1 MRALAARLVGSRPQD
16 GVFVLLLVTIGLV
29 VIAAVALVIGFV
41 SSTVAWI
48 YVSIACSAVAGL
60 VLYLFSRMSR
70 RRVAPLGAAPSGAV
84 DEAAMAGAGMSPVMA
99 GPAPMEAVTIIE
111 ETPAASETDVE
122 P

>member
-1 MRALAARLVGSRPQD
+1 MRALAARLVGSRPLD
-16 GVFVLLLVTIGLV
+16 GAPVLLLVTIGLV

-48 YVSIACSAVAGL
+48 YVSIGCSAVAGL

-70 RRVAPLGAAPSGAV
+70 RRVAPLGAAPAMGA
-84 DEAAMAGAGMSPVMA
+84 DDPAMPGAGMAPVLA

-111 ETPAASETDVE
+111 ETPEAA